1 MDISVIITSWNGEKI
16 LKKNLLKVIA
26 SSPEAK
32 EIIVTDDASTDA
44 TLSYLKTLTP
54 RFKKLKIISQKKN
67 RGFGYNSNSAV
78 KKAKGDLVAL
88 LNNDVIPEKGYLK
101 ACLPYFQKK
110 DTFAISFAENQHP
123 HPARIMWQGG
133 FFLHEPWQNPPSPA
147 ISAWASG
154 GSAIFNRRLFLNLG
168 GFDELFSPFYWEDVD
183 LGYRAWKSGYHIF
196 WDPAAKVNHRHES
209 TLSRFPR
216 SFLNRVKERNQ
227 LLLIQKNISD
237 PAMRRHH
244 SLGLIGR
251 CLLGPNYC
259 KVILSAKRRARF
271 FKKEI
276 RQTQAQNY
284 PLTDR
289 DVFQLFKKP
298 KTPFL

>member
-110 DTFAISFAENQHP
+110 DTFA
-123 HPARIMWQGG
+123 
-133 FFLHEPWQNPPSPA
+133 
-147 ISAWASG
+147 
-154 GSAIFNRRLFLNLG
+154 
-168 GFDELFSPFYWEDVD
+168 
-183 LGYRAWKSGYHIF
+183 
-196 WDPAAKVNHRHES
+196 
-209 TLSRFPR
+209 
-216 SFLNRVKERNQ
+216 
-227 LLLIQKNISD
+227 
-237 PAMRRHH
+237 
-244 SLGLIGR
+244 
-251 CLLGPNYC
+251 
-259 KVILSAKRRARF
+259 
-271 FKKEI
+271 
-276 RQTQAQNY
+276 
-284 PLTDR
+284 
-289 DVFQLFKKP
+289 
-298 KTPFL
+298 